1 MENKLKS
8 KEKSLNKKNE
18 TISQDKNESQMS
30 LTDIKNFEKLNKK
43 KKNQEKKSKE
53 KESLDLKD
61 STDIADIIS
70 NDDSYDFDNKSH
82 EKTHKRSKPRRKK
95 KKRKSVRNSNGK
107 YKTSH
112 KHRRVHKKRRHNKRK
127 KHHRNRYKKYHKHK
141 YIVLGDRRR
150 SNFRGR
156 SDQYSAERNSKHSS
170 AYEDYES
177 DNTKS
182 LRKGTILAPM
192 LPRNTR
198 FQIVKN
204 VRSGVST
211 PEQPSSNVWSYN
223 KRYNVIKNL
232 NMTIIGAG
240 VDMNKTKQSVPNT
253 TTVHE
258 RNKSNKHSYTA
269 DYSSSSSGTSAE
281 SNDDIPIDKWALT
294 QRPMPIKASETSLIK
309 PVKSE
314 VSEIPL
320 TDGKQKHIQKQLS
333 LDNTD
338 ILNDNDY
345 LSRKDEIIFSDWLKT
360 VDRLNITTT
369 LKTRR
374 KLGVNKSTDKSK
386 YTTKEVK
393 PILFFKASDEYDSVP
408 KIKKKVHLNK
418 LASRRDNNNNPIV
431 EFSLKP
437 FQGLDAKIA
446 LDISLQTVETDMNGT
461 DLSDY
466 PYYQNSKRQRKS
478 VNNSNIKIT
487 TKKVL
492 SNEKRLVSNLAKQL
506 RALEKINKNFEEA
519 KFPNIQEYNKY
530 NSTDVT
536 QKFDLEKHLDM
547 NFWIGESS
555 KDLDNYKTDEIVNE
569 SRKRRKIKYLKD
581 KYKIALP
588 DATPGKTS
596 KRKTIKNIVRA
607 HHPRAEYRSINH
619 DDNESLSHQTMSSE
633 REPETVNQHS
643 ETTSFV
649 KDGKV
654 QFMSDEDHI
663 LPKQKDFETKRNR
676 SNTIEWHRNVN
687 NHSTFFPKQIAMKI
701 KKTLSQMTNH
711 KDPLRRQNGKFWD
724 TVSESSE
731 EERILKSNIYKYF
744 DYNNK
749 TKTEQDEL
757 NRNTTYVTKG
767 NHDSEM
773 ELKNDTARMMLKL
786 T

>member
-1 MENKLKS
+1 METKLKS
-8 KEKSLNKKNE
+8 KEKSLNRKNE

-30 LTDIKNFEKLNKK
+30 LTDIKNFEKLSKK
-43 KKNQEKKSKE
+43 KENQEKKSKE
-53 KESLDLKD
+53 KESLDLND

-70 NDDSYDFDNKSH
+70 IDDSYDFDNESR
-82 EKTHKRSKPRRKK
+82 EKTHKRFKPRRKK

-127 KHHRNRYKKYHKHK
+127 KHHKNRYKKHHKHK
-141 YIVLGDRRR
+141 YIVLDDLRR

-182 LRKGTILAPM
+182 LRKGTVLAPM

-223 KRYNVIKNL
+223 KRYNVIKNKENL

-240 VDMNKTKQSVPNT
+240 LDMNKTKQSVSNT

-258 RNKSNKHSYTA
+258 RNKSNKHNYTA
-269 DYSSSSSGTSAE
+269 DYSSSSSGASAE
-281 SNDDIPIDKWALT
+281 YIDAIPIDKWVLT

-320 TDGKQKHIQKQLS
+320 TDGKQKYIQKELS
-333 LDNTD
+333 LDKTD
-338 ILNDNDY
+338 ILNDDDY
-345 LSRKDEIIFSDWLKT
+345 LSRKDEINFIDWLKT
-360 VDRLNITTT
+360 VGRLNITTT
-369 LKTRR
+369 LKNRR
-374 KLGVNKSTDKSK
+374 KLGVIKSTDKSK

-408 KIKKKVHLNK
+408 EIKKKVRLNK

-437 FQGLDAKIA
+437 FKGLDAKIA

-461 DLSDY
+461 DMSDY
-466 PYYQNSKRQRKS
+466 PYYQSSKRQRKF
-478 VNNSNIKIT
+478 VKNSNIKIT

-506 RALEKINKNFEEA
+506 RALEKINKNFEKA
-519 KFPNIQEYNKY
+519 KFPNINGHNKY

-569 SRKRRKIKYLKD
+569 SRQRRKIKYLKD
-581 KYKIALP
+581 KHKIALP
-588 DATPGKTS
+588 DATSGRTS
-596 KRKTIKNIVRA
+596 KRKKIKNILRTA
-607 HHPRAEYRSINH
+607 HNPRAEYSSINH

-633 REPETVNQHS
+633 KEPATVNQHS
-643 ETTSFV
+643 ETMSFV
-649 KDGKV
+649 TDGKV

-663 LPKQKDFETKRNR
+663 LTKQKDFETKRNR
-676 SNTIEWHRNVN
+676 SNTIEWHRNLK
-687 NHSTFFPKQIAMKI
+687 NHSTFFPKQIEMKI
-701 KKTLSQMTNH
+701 KKTLSRITNH

-757 NRNTTYVTKG
+757 NRNTTFVTKG
-767 NHDSEM
+767 DHDS
-773 ELKNDTARMMLKL
+773 
-786 T
+786 